1 MTRHWTDWPEEI
13 INQLRAGCVIPA
25 SPLALTRSR
34 EFDAIRQRALVRYYC
49 DAGAGGLAIG
59 VHTTQF
65 EIRDVGLYRP
75 VLETVAL
82 ELDNWQ
88 QAPIIRIA
96 GIVGRTDQARAEAE
110 IARELGFHAGLLSL
124 AGFQGVSEDELIEHC
139 RAIAA
144 EIPVIGFYL
153 QPAVGGIP
161 LAVSFWRRFSQIENV
176 AAIKIAPFNR
186 YQTLDVVRGVVLAG
200 AEDRITL
207 YTGNDDNIVM
217 DLVSPFRL
225 SRDDKIVE
233 MRIAGGLLG
242 HWSVWTK
249 SAVDIFNRCRSGPL
263 NEDLLALAGQVT
275 DCNAAFFDVANNF
288 KGCIPG
294 IHEILRRQGIFEG
307 VWCLDADEA
316 LGPGQAGEIDRVYR
330 SYPSLNDDA
339 FVTDNL
345 DRWLSS

>member
-1 MTRHWTDWPEEI
+1 MTKHWADWPEEI
-13 INQLRAGCVIPA
+13 ANKLRAGCVIPA
-25 SPLALTRSR
+25 SPLALTQNR
-34 EFDAIRQRALVRYYC
+34 ELDTVRQRALVRYYC

-65 EIRDVGLYRP
+65 EIRDVGLYQP
-75 VLETVAL
+75 VLELVAQ
-82 ELDNWQ
+82 ELDRWQ
-88 QAPIIRIA
+88 QSPFLRIA
-96 GIVGRTDQARAEAE
+96 GIVGKTDQARAEAR
-110 IARELGFHAGLLSL
+110 IARELGYHAGLLSL
-124 AGFQGVSEDELIEHC
+124 AGFQGVGEDEIIEHC
-139 RAIAA
+139 RSIAE

-161 LAVSFWRRFSQIENV
+161 LPVSFWHKFSQIDNV

-186 YQTLDVVRGVVLAG
+186 YQTLDVVRGVMLAG

-207 YTGNDDNIVM
+207 YTGNDDNIVL
-217 DLVSPFRL
+217 DLISPYRL
-225 SRDDKIVE
+225 CRGDERVE
-233 MRIAGGLLG
+233 IRIAGGLLG

-249 SAVDIFNRCRSGPL
+249 SAVEIFNRCQL
-263 NEDLLALAGQVT
+263 QQFDEDLLVLAGQVT

-307 VWCLDADEA
+307 IWCLDPDET
-316 LGPGQAGEIDRVYR
+316 LGPGQAEEIDRVYR
-330 SYPSLNDDA
+330 SYPNLNDDQFIA
-339 FVTDNL
+339 DNL